1 MPFCRK
7 KLEKC
12 LSRFWNAPVYIR
24 IQKREELISD
34 GLSKLC
40 KSRYE
45 LTGQQVVCEYCGGV
59 IRSEFYDWQT
69 ERFEVY
75 ERIGTNLRRALL
87 LTGAMGIVYDK

>member
-45 LTGQQVVCEYCGGV
+45 LTGQQVV
-59 IRSEFYDWQT
+59 
-69 ERFEVY
+69 
-75 ERIGTNLRRALL
+75 
-87 LTGAMGIVYDK
+87 